1 MIISEKQVPKI
12 ELPAGQVFHR
22 VQRTAARKG
31 SVKINRMIL
40 PPAGIQAG
48 RFCQFARETSAF
60 MPGR

>member
-31 SVKINRMIL
+31 SVNRMIL